1 MPAQQQQHHQQ
12 QHHQQQQTPVSTA
25 GKVAETLKAEI
36 LGLVERYHAAAARLG
51 SAGETSA
58 SSLASLVGAVL
69 DSETPGHPPAVA
81 SFEAALAKRFGVR
94 EAVMVNSGSSANL
107 LALSAIT
114 SPRMGRLQVR
124 PGDEVITVALGSPS
138 LASAIVQNQLVP
150 VFADISLP
158 DFNIDPRQLQQ
169 LISPRTRAIAL
180 PHLYGNPFDLDA
192 VSLFAALNNLLL
204 IEDCRQAA
212 GASFGGRQVGCFGQF
227 SSVSFS
233 TGRQLAAGG
242 GGALFASSP
251 LYRSIAESLRD
262 GGSEE
267 AGGPRAQAGYN
278 LRGAD
283 VQAALGLTQ
292 MGQLDERVAMRAE
305 TAHQMMAGLAAFNE
319 VLILPSVH
327 GLAKASWSALPVAV
341 RESAPFQRDQMVAA
355 LEADGVACR
364 AFAPSLAAQPAFAQ
378 PQRKPLRKTDFA
390 VRHGVVFDLSAAGM
404 IATIGRTIKNLLAR

>member
-1 MPAQQQQHHQQ
+1 MPAQQ
-12 QHHQQQQTPVSTA
+12 HQQQQIPTPSTA
-25 GKVAETLKAEI
+25 AKVTETLKAEI

-51 SAGETSA
+51 AAGDSSS

-81 SFEAALAKRFGVR
+81 GFEAALAKRFGVR

-107 LALSAIT
+107 LALSALT
-114 SPRMGRLQVR
+114 SPRMGRLQLK
-124 PGDEVITVALGSPS
+124 PGDEVITIAAGSPS

-150 VFADISLP
+150 VFADIALP

-169 LISPRTRAIAL
+169 LISPRTRAVAL

-192 VSLFAALNNLLL
+192 VSMFAALNNLLL

-212 GASFGGRQVGCFGQF
+212 GASFSGRPVGCFGQF
-227 SSVSFS
+227 SSVSF
-233 TGRQLAAGG
+233 GADRQLAAGG

-262 GGSEE
+262 GGSSEE
-267 AGGPRAQAGYN
+267 SGTPRAQAGYN

-283 VQAALGLTQ
+283 VQAAMGLS
-292 MGQLDERVAMRAE
+292 QLPRLEERVAARAE
-305 TAHQMMAGLAAFNE
+305 AAQQITAGLAAFAD
-319 VLILPSVH
+319 VLITPDVH
-327 GLAKASWSALPVAV
+327 RLAKASWSALPVAV
-341 RESAPFQRDQMVAA
+341 RESAPFQRDQLVAA

-390 VRHGVVFDLSAAGM
+390 VRHGLVFDLSAARM
-404 IATIGRTIKNLLAR
+404 IEAVSRTIRNLLGR